1 MVDHIIRINQ
11 ILLFG
16 VLFNSMKYAYPSYR
30 GKRVFISKTKPQRL
44 NYMHFPLK
52 RNKINS
58 ARFMKPLDSNM
69 ILYMTFSTLR
79 FLSTS
84 IILSLEKSKKSEV
97 DKCLSLVLRVKLYTA
112 FVSSI
117 NSFCQLN
124 LKRMCFRFFIVYRG
138 LFTSKPKRF
147 FY

>member
-1 MVDHIIRINQ
+1 MHIRLIG
-11 ILLFG
+11 LFM
-16 VLFNSMKYAYPSYR
+16 LTFL
-30 GKRVFISKTKPQRL
+30 SKPKLQRL

-52 RNKINS
+52 RSKINS

-97 DKCLSLVLRVKLYTA
+97 DKCLSLVLRVNPYTA
-112 FVSSI
+112 FVSKI
-117 NSFCQLN
+117 KSFRQLN
-124 LKRMCFRFFIVYRG
+124 LKRMCFRFLIVYVV
-138 LFTSKPKRF
+138 LFTSKRKRLFYWISYFLF
-147 FY
+147 F

>member
-1 MVDHIIRINQ
+1 MHIR
-11 ILLFG
+11 
-16 VLFNSMKYAYPSYR
+16 PSLVIVRR
-30 GKRVFISKTKPQRL
+30 GTFISKHKPQRL

-52 RNKINS
+52 YRKINS
-58 ARFMKPLDSNM
+58 ARFMKPLDLNM

-97 DKCLSLVLRVKLYTA
+97 DKCLSLVLRVKPYTA
-112 FVSSI
+112 FVVTI
-117 NSFCQLN
+117 NSFRQLN
-124 LKRMCFRFFIVYRG
+124 LKRMCFRFLIACAG
-138 LFTSKPKRF
+138 LFTSKSKRF